1 MKMIQWGLALFIV
14 AIGGVATVLIS
25 LENGLAGSITG
36 LLVALCC
43 VPLLFATRR
52 SAQSLDGSAAS
63 STGLGLTAAALRQ
76 GRAISRLD
84 DGEISGA
91 GGRSL

>member
-1 MKMIQWGLALFIV
+1 MRIVQWGFALGIV
-14 AIGGVATVLIS
+14 AIGGIVTVLIF
-25 LENGLAGSITG
+25 LENGLAGTITG
-36 LLVALCC
+36 ILVLLCSF
-43 VPLLFATRR
+43 PLLLATKTKERTN
-52 SAQSLDGSAAS
+52 QNWEDGKN
-63 STGLGLTAAALRQ
+63 LGITAAAIRQ

>member
-1 MKMIQWGLALFIV
+1 MRIVQWGFALGIV
-14 AIGGVATVLIS
+14 AIGGIVTVLIF
-25 LENGLAGSITG
+25 LENGLAGTITG
-36 LLVALCC
+36 IMVLLCSF
-43 VPLLFATRR
+43 PLLLATKAKERTDR
-52 SAQSLDGSAAS
+52 NIENGKNI
-63 STGLGLTAAALRQ
+63 GITAAALRQ